1 MKIIQVYQTDPF
13 VEGQGGGV
21 RYVKNLLTGI
31 KKDCSEILFLGIGND
46 EKNRDN
52 IHLKPITKGMTG
64 YIRFLFMLML
74 KLPFMNLS
82 KYDVVH
88 VHRLYFAIPFIL
100 LKPKLKII
108 CSRHGR
114 TFSVFESNNGSLKLK
129 IIKPIFLMIE
139 KFAIKHIDYLVPVSQ
154 DVIDSFELK
163 YKGFSIKENM
173 TIASP
178 MVDAIDYS
186 VLASKESKEYFKL
199 DGKNIYLGFLGR
211 LSDVKD
217 IEFLIGL
224 FNEQK
229 DYFMKNNIILT
240 IFGEGESRFKLEEI
254 VKKLNLNNLVIFHGE
269 VLPSDIDKVMATLKI
284 LLISSRHESGPIVMK
299 EAMLCGIPVI
309 SNDIG
314 EVKDY
319 IINGKNGYIVN
330 KDYNSYF
337 NAIKNL
343 LDNKLLKEEVI
354 KNSTEQ
360 LKKCSVEYVSNKY
373 IEIYKKVIKQ

>member
-100 LKPKLKII
+100 LKPKLKIV
-108 CSRHGR
+108 CSLHGR

-163 YKGFSIKENM
+163 YKGFSIKKNM

-199 DGKNIYLGFLGR
+199 DEKNIYLGFLGR

>member
-199 DGKNIYLGFLGR
+199 DEKNIYLGFLGR

>member
-163 YKGFSIKENM
+163 YKGFSIKKNM

-199 DGKNIYLGFLGR
+199 DEKNIYLGFLGR